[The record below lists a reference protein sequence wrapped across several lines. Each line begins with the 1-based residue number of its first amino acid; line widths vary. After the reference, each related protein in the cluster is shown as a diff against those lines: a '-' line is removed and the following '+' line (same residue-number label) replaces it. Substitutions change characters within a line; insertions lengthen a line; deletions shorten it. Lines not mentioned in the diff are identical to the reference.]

1 MTPLDSSMNR
11 ENKVQIYDTT
21 LRDGT
26 QGEDVALS
34 VHDKL
39 KILSMLDDF
48 GIPYIE
54 GGWPGSNPRDITFFK
69 EAAKIELKQA
79 RLVAFGSTHRANVRA
94 SKDDNLKAIIA
105 SRTPTATIFG
115 KSWDLHV
122 EHALRVSQ
130 KKNLSM
136 IQDSVAFLSDKNLE
150 VFFDAEHFF
159 DGYKNNPDYALQ
171 TLVAAQAGG
180 CRTVIL
186 CDTNGGTMVHE
197 IENIILEV
205 SKHLKVPF
213 GIHAHDDCG
222 LGVANSLA
230 AVRLGAAQVQGTLN
244 GIGER
249 CGNANLV
256 SVIAN
261 LQIKMGFR
269 VLPKT
274 SVENLTSF
282 ASGIAEVANI
292 PLSRRAP
299 FVGQSA
305 FAHKGGVHTSAL
317 MRNRASYEHIAPEE
331 VGNRQ
336 RLLFSDL
343 AGKSHLAKKAKEW
356 GIVFRKDKDLE
367 RCLKGLKDL
376 ENEGY
381 QFEAAEGSLELFLRK
396 SLKLFTRTFDLKG
409 FSVIDRVT
417 ATDLQQRFGTEIS
430 EAIIRLEVE
439 ASEEHTAASGL
450 GPVHALNRALK
461 KALVRFY
468 PELEAVHLI
477 DYKVRV
483 LPSDSGTAS
492 GVRVLIES
500 TDGAARWGTVG
511 VSDNILVASWHALV
525 DSLEY
530 KLLLD
535 GKNHA

>member
-1 MTPLDSSMNR
+1 
-11 ENKVQIYDTT
+11 
-21 LRDGT
+21 
-26 QGEDVALS
+26 
-34 VHDKL
+34 
-39 KILSMLDDF
+39 MLDDF
-48 GIPYIE
+48 GVPYIE

-79 RLVAFGSTHRANVRA
+79 KLVAFGSTHRASVRA

-105 SRTPTATIFG
+105 SQTPCATIFG

-122 EHALRVSQ
+122 EQALRVSL
-130 KKNLSM
+130 KKNLEM
-136 IQDSVAFLSDKNLE
+136 IRNSVAYLVDKNLE
-150 VFFDAEHFF
+150 VFYDAEHFF
-159 DGYKNNPDYALQ
+159 DGYKNNPEYALQ
-171 TLVAAQAGG
+171 TLAAAQDGG
-180 CRTVIL
+180 CQAIIL
-186 CDTNGGTMVHE
+186 CDTNGGTLVHE
-197 IENIILEV
+197 VESIILEV
-205 SKHLKVPF
+205 SKHLAVPF

-222 LGVANSLA
+222 LGVAISLA
-230 AVRLGAAQVQGTLN
+230 AVRLGATQVQGTMN

-256 SVIAN
+256 SIIAN
-261 LQIKMGFR
+261 LQIKMGYE
-269 VLPKT
+269 VLPQT
-274 SVENLTSF
+274 SLESLTSF
-282 ASGIAEVANI
+282 AAGIADVANI
-292 PLSRRAP
+292 PLNRRTP
-299 FVGQSA
+299 FVGPCA

-317 MRNRASYEHIAPEE
+317 MRNRACYEHIAPET
-331 VGNRQ
+331 VGNSQ

-356 GIVFRKDKDLE
+356 GLVFRKTKDLD

-396 SLKLFTRTFDLKG
+396 SLKLFTPTFELQG

-417 ATDLQQRFGTEIS
+417 DTDLQKRFGSEIS

-439 ASEEHTAASGL
+439 HKEEHTAASGL

-468 PELEAVHLI
+468 PELDAVHLI

-492 GVRVLIES
+492 RVRVLIES

-511 VSDNILVASWHALV
+511 VSDNILLASWHALV